1 LDDHVQL
8 DQLRNGDFD
17 FRGSDELVDERL
29 LPDREFAWS
38 EDQGPLMGGL
48 CWGWKRLGYAERFR
62 AHIVNYADDLVVC
75 CRENAAEALQAMRQN
90 MTRLKLT
97 VNEEKTHVCRLPEQY
112 FYFLGYR
119 FGRFYSFKTGQPHWG
134 TCPSKKS
141 VKRLIRSIHEQT
153 AHRTCSLEAEEL
165 VESLNR
171 MLRGWANYFKLGPV
185 GKAYRSVDLYTATR
199 LRRWL
204 CHKHKVHSGGYGR
217 YTSEYVHRTL
227 GLIQLTAW
235 RRNLPWVTT

>member
-1 LDDHVQL
+1 MRRFVL
-8 DQLRNGDFD
+8 
-17 FRGSDELVDERL
+17 
-29 LPDREFAWS
+29 
-38 EDQGPLMGGL
+38 
-48 CWGWKRLGYAERFR
+48 GWKRLGCAQRFR

-75 CRENAAEALQAMRQN
+75 CRENAEEALQAMRQI
-90 MTRLKLT
+90 MTRLRLT

-112 FYFLGYR
+112 FDFLGYR
-119 FGRFYSFKTGQPHWG
+119 FGRFYSFKTGQPYWG

-153 AHRTCSLEAEEL
+153 AHRTCSLEADEL

-185 GKAYRSVDLYTATR
+185 SRAYRSVDLYTMTR

-204 CHKHKVHSGGYGR
+204 CHKHKVYSGGYGR
-217 YTSEYVHRTL
+217 YTSEYLHGTL
-227 GLIQLTAW
+227 GLIQLTALW
-235 RRNLPWVTT
+235 RNLPWATA